1 MDDTLL
7 EKSGFYSNMNNDIE
21 DEEEDF
27 ELNGP
32 QIELSADLKHLTEK
46 QKIEILK
53 KSLNN

>member
-32 QIELSADLKHLTEK
+32 
-46 QKIEILK
+46 
-53 KSLNN
+53 